1 MKSSRAWTQAQLSFF
16 LFLDFIDA
24 DGCDEPNFHL
34 YGVVLLILHVL
45 LQGFEGAQL
54 EIMDIGQV
62 WFDLQECLLVDFFFS
77 SQHIHLKNLS
87 MPSF

>member
-1 MKSSRAWTQAQLSFF
+1 MKSSRVWIQAQLSFI
-16 LFLDFIDA
+16 LFLDFIDV

-45 LQGFEGAQL
+45 LQGSEGAQL
-54 EIMDIGQV
+54 EIKDIGQV
-62 WFDLQECLLVDFFFS
+62 WFDFQECFLVDFFFS
-77 SQHIHLKNLS
+77 SQHIHVRNLG